1 MFGPFAEIKQ
11 EILEIP
17 EVGGNPRRVW
27 SWHNLKDFLG
37 WTGRAFR
44 WVFEEKHILLFAF
57 FQIVAIAAGYYLW
70 VQMLGWI
77 PKEVWESDEK
87 LQNIKLNLAVFG
99 WSFLCVGLVSGP
111 VAVFTGCMGA
121 SHFLKRAGLPSGMMS
136 CLRMVLPR
144 AWPLWIFC
152 WMDCWFTVL
161 QILERLPKR
170 GRDGAEDRFI
180 KELLY
185 YSWKLGTVGMLPSL
199 LNGKNLFLAAK
210 ESVLLIRDK
219 PYEVMLLR
227 GGYSLF
233 CWIVG
238 VLAYAGT
245 AAFFFTHHHL
255 IETGNWVYWV
265 YVWAGIPILIAT
277 AVIQIFLRPI
287 FVLGSCEVY
296 SDYIV
301 TEQMNPKLRTPP
313 PVIFSL
319 MMSFGFLLMLAGTV
333 YLYREPLGLTAILE
347 VRGFKSAQKYQASD
361 SSQTLREDEAVFG
374 STRDETA
381 PEGQGSSVPQAPA
394 ALLAGAARSAPGC
407 KTITRVVGERIE
419 EVCE

>member
-27 SWHNLKDFLG
+27 SWHNFKDFFG
-37 WTGRAFR
+37 WTGRACR
-44 WVFEEKHILLFAF
+44 WIFEEKHILLFAF

-87 LQNIKLNLAVFG
+87 LQNIKLNLAVLG

-136 CLRMVLPR
+136 CLRMTLPR
-144 AWPLWIFC
+144 AWALWIFC

-170 GRDGAEDRFI
+170 GGDGAEDRFI

-210 ESVLLIRDK
+210 ESALLIRDK
-219 PYEVMLLR
+219 PHEVMLLR

-245 AAFFFTHHHL
+245 AAFFFTHQHL
-255 IETGNWVYWV
+255 IETGNWVYLV

-277 AVIQIFLRPI
+277 AVIQLFLRPI
-287 FVLGSCEVY
+287 FVLGSCEIY
-296 SDYIV
+296 CDYIV

-313 PVIFSL
+313 SVIFSL
-319 MMSFGFLLMLAGTV
+319 IMSFGFLLMLAGTI
-333 YLYREPLGLTAILE
+333 YLYREPIGLTDILE
-347 VRGFKSAQKYQASD
+347 VRGFQPSE
-361 SSQTLREDEAVFG
+361 SSQAAESLETSGEDDGA
-374 STRDETA
+374 SRTPPDETA
-381 PEGQGSSVPQAPA
+381 SGGRVSTGLEAPA
-394 ALLAGAARSAPGC
+394 ALLAGAAPGVPGC
-407 KTITRVVGERIE
+407 KTTIRVVGDRIE